1 MGYWREELKDSPE
14 LYVAYAN
21 LLDASENNIPAFERE
36 VRRQGLWD
44 EYQYWRR
51 ATRGGTQG
59 EENQKGPVVFSA
71 GKKIISGVVALLTGK
86 EKEYDE

>member
-44 EYQYWRR
+44 EYQHWRR
-51 ATRGGTQG
+51 AKQEQAQG
-59 EENQKGPVVFSA
+59 DANQKRPVVFSA

-86 EKEYDE
+86 EYVE

>member
-1 MGYWREELKDSPE
+1 MGYWREELKESPE

-36 VRRQGLWD
+36 VRRQGLWE
-44 EYQYWRR
+44 EYQHWRR
-51 ATRGGTQG
+51 AKSGGTQ
-59 EENQKGPVVFSA
+59 EDNQKGPVVFSA